1 MSFREIIILIPSHSL
16 EDFPTELG
24 DDQAASLL
32 NAFAVA
38 WHPHFMASA
47 ETVPTWHRA
56 DDPPETFE
64 DRLIFIPTACDD
76 WIPSGWPERAASE
89 GATVVSGV
97 TDREDMI
104 DQALAGL
111 VPAESDGESFEGG
124 SFETLDEE
132 SPLTDESKVDTLD
145 EQLDLGVLAN
155 PIDDE
160 LVKDFIALGTCYI
173 LIELL
178 SRHMHHFTSM
188 DEIHLQREAVAA
200 AKAAVANDQETAEA
214 HLRACFETLAETRE
228 RFYPVD
234 CYLIDLCLVAP
245 DFVNESLDTMLDDV
259 RPKNIL
265 LNGRDLDEISEK
277 HPETVAKIG
286 EAWKQ
291 GTLDIIGGDY
301 DEVAAPLAPLES
313 SIDDLQRGLDLF
325 REKFDKVPTTWGRR
339 RFGLSPMLPQLLQKF
354 GYHSALHFLL
364 DDGIYPDNEDSKI
377 RWEGCDGT
385 SIDAISRLPLAA
397 DSVASYLRFPTRMA
411 ETMEQDQTAALML
424 ARWPEVKSPW
434 FNDFART
441 HKYAP
446 VLGRFI
452 TLNDFFEQTDAHG
465 PMSTYRAH
473 EYLTPFILQNVARR
487 LENPISVHA
496 DHTLRRRQFDVACN
510 QLRVA
515 NILMGA
521 AIDDGIP
528 ENAERV
534 IENASPDCLDEPIDF
549 AANAEAA
556 NEIIGSIEATAK
568 EKIARVI
575 MHGAEPQTGYLIY
588 NPLSF
593 TRREI
598 VDLPNVNKPLAG
610 IECVKTQQIDADH
623 QQLLVEVPGSGFAW
637 VPNSTTEQPPKSKSK
652 TPLAEG
658 LTIRNEIFEA
668 EISEVTGGL
677 ARLRNQGRR
686 ANRLSQQLAYRF
698 PRERT
703 FTIGDGDNEV
713 TEKSYYSGMYITGAK
728 VLCSGP
734 SKGELQTTGQI
745 IDQQTSRVI
754 AEYTQTFRVWR
765 TRPVL
770 EIDIDLDVKKTPEGD
785 PWSNYFAARFA
796 WNDSAA
802 SLTRSLYTSAQSAE
816 GERFESPYY
825 FEIVEGD
832 MRTTILNRG
841 QCLFRRT
848 GMRMVDNL
856 LVVEGETR
864 QSFNYV
870 ISLDSNYPMQEALAS
885 MTPLTVIPTEAGP
898 PRMGQSGWLFHV
910 DTPAVQIMQVL
921 DVHSTRPSQ
930 VQPWEEHD
938 HVEPPSGSGF
948 TLRMVETEG
957 RNRTAYL
964 RCFRTPASA
973 RQCDFTGRTITDL
986 SIEEDAVRVDL
997 TRYEVA
1003 DIELRFAD

>member
-1 MSFREIIILIPSHSL
+1 VSFREIIILIPSHSL

-64 DRLIFIPTACDD
+64 DRLIFIPTACED
-76 WIPSGWPERAASE
+76 WIPSGWPERPASE

-97 TDREDMI
+97 IEREEMI
-104 DQALAGL
+104 EQGL
-111 VPAESDGESFEGG
+111 TGLMPADAEGG
-124 SFETLDEE
+124 SLDRGADTLDED
-132 SPLTDESKVDTLD
+132 SPLADGSTSDTLE
-145 EQLDLGVLAN
+145 EQLDLGVLVNA
-155 PIDDE
+155 IDDD

-173 LIELL
+173 QIELL

-200 AKAAVANDQETAEA
+200 AKAAVANDRETAEA

-245 DFVNESLDTMLDDV
+245 DFVSEALDEMLEDV

-265 LNGRDLDEISEK
+265 LNGRDLDEIAEK
-277 HPETVAKIG
+277 HPETVAQIG

-291 GTLDIIGGDY
+291 GHLDVVGGDY
-301 DEVAAPLAPLES
+301 DEVAAPLAPFES
-313 SIDDLQRGLDLF
+313 SINDLQRGMDVF
-325 REKFDKVPTTWGRR
+325 REKLEKAPTTWGRR
-339 RFGLSPMLPQLLQKF
+339 RFGLSPMQPQLLQKF
-354 GYHSALHFLL
+354 GFHSAMHFLL

-385 SIDAISRLPLAA
+385 AIDAISRLPLAA
-397 DSVASYLRFPTRMA
+397 DSVASYLRFPVRMA

-496 DHTLRRRQFDVACN
+496 DHTMRRRQFDVACN

-515 NILMGA
+515 NILMGTP
-521 AIDDGIP
+521 IDDGIP
-528 ENAERV
+528 TDAERIV
-534 IENASPDCLDEPIDF
+534 ENASPDCLDEPIDF
-549 AANAEAA
+549 AANAAA
-556 NEIIGSIEATAK
+556 AAEVITTIESTAR
-568 EKIARVI
+568 EKMARVI
-575 MHGAEPQTGYLIY
+575 MHAAEPQAGYLIY
-588 NPLSF
+588 NPLTF
-593 TRREI
+593 TRRAVVE
-598 VDLPNVNKPLAG
+598 LPNVTEPLGG
-610 IECVKTQQIDADH
+610 IDCVKTQQVDTDNH
-623 QQLLVEVPGSGFAW
+623 QLLVEVPGSGFAW
-637 VPNSTTEQPPKSKSK
+637 LPQSTSERPAKAKSK

-658 LTIRNEIFEA
+658 LAIRNEFFEA

-698 PRERT
+698 PRERS
-703 FTIGDGDNEV
+703 FTIGDGDDAV
-713 TEKSYYSGMYITGAK
+713 VEKSYYSGMYITGAK

-734 SKGELQTTGQI
+734 SKGELQTTGQL
-745 IDQQTSRVI
+745 IDQQTSSVL
-754 AEYTQTFRVWR
+754 ADYTQTYRVWR
-765 TRPVL
+765 ARPVL
-770 EIDIDLDVKKTPEGD
+770 EIDIELDIKKTPEGD
-785 PWSNYFAARFA
+785 PWSNYFGARFA

-802 SLTRSLYTSAQSAE
+802 SLTRSLYTCAQSAE

-825 FEIVEGD
+825 FEISEGD
-832 MRTTILNRG
+832 MRTTILNHG

-856 LVVEGETR
+856 LIVEGETR
-864 QSFNYV
+864 QSFRYV
-870 ISLDSNYPMQEALAS
+870 ISLDSDYPMQEALSS
-885 MTPLTVIPTEAGP
+885 MTPMNVIPTEVGP
-898 PRMGQSGWLFHV
+898 PQMGQTGWLFHV
-910 DTPAVQIMQVL
+910 STPSVQIMQVL

-938 HVEPPSGSGF
+938 HVESPSGSGF

-957 RNRTAYL
+957 RSRTAYL
-964 RCFRTPASA
+964 RCFRTPTSA
-973 RQCDFTGRTITDL
+973 RQCDFTGRTISDL
-986 SIEEDAVRVDL
+986 SIEDDAVRIDL
-997 TRYEVA
+997 TQYEVA